1 MTIVDDD
8 PSLLPLVSLNIIFS
22 YVSGSWRAIQAV
34 LVKLTLSLTVVSQ
47 LHALLFWY
55 MIGVSKI
62 VLDERII
69 DVPLTCFPVLTFGQ
83 EVSRFTPLSSIS
95 LRMGL

>member
-1 MTIVDDD
+1 MTIFSDD
-8 PSLLPLVSLNIIFS
+8 PSLLPLVSFNIFS
-22 YVSGSWRAIQAV
+22 SYLSGSWRAIQAV
-34 LVKLTLSLTVVSQ
+34 LVKLTLSLTVASQ
-47 LHALLFWY
+47 FHASLFWY

-69 DVPLTCFPVLTFGQ
+69 DVPLTCFPVLAFGQ